1 MTTRK
6 RDFVLYGAVLFSIT
20 IVLHEL
26 GHVVGGIIC
35 EAGQIYI
42 TIWPGVQLFPWQ
54 GHGANVISWAS
65 DDLAAVTFLHA
76 RQALFVTFQMTNN
89 PFDLVPRVYFIDS
102 NPINPEALSPIVT
115 LLGSG
120 TTYLVSVLCLF
131 ILYFKKPSGLG
142 FKVLMCGAL
151 LYWDLLLYC
160 VMPTVFGLPHLILV
174 GGDTPEPLTS
184 LVQIGIAKP
193 IAITMVLLSGV
204 LQTRVLMSTIKPH
217 KVKV

>member
-174 GGDTPEPLTS
+174 GGDTPEPLIS

-217 KVKV
+217 

>member
-54 GHGANVISWAS
+54 GHGANVIAWAS

-160 VMPTVFGLPHLILV
+160 VMPTVFGLPHLILI
-174 GGDTPEPLTS
+174 GGDTPEPLIS

-217 KVKV
+217 

>member
-6 RDFVLYGAVLFSIT
+6 RDLVLYGAVLFSIT

-174 GGDTPEPLTS
+174 GGDTPEPLIS

-217 KVKV
+217 

>member
-1 MTTRK
+1 MATRK

-174 GGDTPEPLTS
+174 GGDTPEPLIS

-217 KVKV
+217 

>member
-6 RDFVLYGAVLFSIT
+6 RDLVLYGAVLFSIT

-174 GGDTPEPLTS
+174 GGDTPEPLIS

-204 LQTRVLMSTIKPH
+204 LQTQVLMSTIKPH

>member
-6 RDFVLYGAVLFSIT
+6 RDLVLYGAVLFSIT

-26 GHVVGGIIC
+26 GHVVGGINC

-174 GGDTPEPLTS
+174 GGDTPEPLIS

-217 KVKV
+217 